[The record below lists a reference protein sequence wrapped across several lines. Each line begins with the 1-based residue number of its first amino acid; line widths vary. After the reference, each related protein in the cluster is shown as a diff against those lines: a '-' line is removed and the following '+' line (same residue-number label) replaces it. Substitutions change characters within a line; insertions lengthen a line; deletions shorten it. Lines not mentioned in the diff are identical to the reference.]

1 MINNIEKNIELYD
14 FEKAFELVGD
24 MVDRA
29 LSTSPLII
37 RNYTEHLK
45 QVRGKFIRTA
55 SLLTVA
61 MNDEGL
67 IHSDAVCFATAIELL
82 HLGTLVHDDVID
94 NAKTRRGIAT
104 LQKKFGKKTAVI
116 TGDYIYCLALNM
128 VGKVSDR
135 KKYIDFGLP
144 DYMGKICLGE
154 LNQHINNNNFSL
166 SELHYFK
173 IISGKTAALF
183 EASLF
188 AGGLVNGCDKK
199 QLNKYTHLGRYLGMI
214 FQLTDDCIDFEV
226 PSEIAKKPVQSDFE
240 QGVITLPLIYAFK
253 KDRALKQKALDGTL
267 SRSEI
272 NKSVS
277 GNGGTL
283 YTKAVSKK
291 YFDKSI
297 KIINSL
303 EAQDEKKDRLVQIFN
318 KAYTGLK
325 TK

>member
-1 MINNIEKNIELYD
+1 MINNIEKNIDLYD
-14 FEKAFELVGD
+14 FEKAFELVGAE
-24 MVDRA
+24 VDNA
-29 LSTSPLII
+29 LSSSPLII
-37 RNYTEHLK
+37 RKYTSHLK
-45 QVRGKFIRTA
+45 QARGKFIRTI

-67 IHSDAVCFATAIELL
+67 IHPDAVCFAAAIELL

-128 VGKVSDR
+128 AGRVADR
-135 KKYIDFGLP
+135 QKYIDFDLP

-154 LNQHINNNNFSL
+154 LNQHINNNNYNL
-166 SELHYFK
+166 SELKYLK

-188 AGGLVNGCDKK
+188 AGAIVYGCDKK
-199 QLNKYTHLGRYLGMI
+199 QLRKYTHLGRYLGMI

-226 PSEIAKKPVQSDFE
+226 STEIAKKPVQSDFE

-253 KDRALKQKALDGTL
+253 KEKELKQKAVDGTL
-267 SRSEI
+267 SRDEI
-272 NKSVS
+272 NESVS
-277 GNGGTL
+277 RNGGID
-283 YTKAVSKK
+283 YTKVVSKK
-291 YFDKSI
+291 YYEKSMA
-297 KIINSL
+297 IIMSL
-303 EAQDEKKDRLVQIFN
+303 EASDEKKIKLVQIFE

-325 TK
+325 SK